1 MFVTARDGV
10 LYGRDGVRDGRLGRL
25 GRLASLAV
33 LADREGRDGTGLRAG
48 RDVMF
53 RCGL

>member
-25 GRLASLAV
+25 GRLASLAA
-33 LADREGRDGTGLRAG
+33 LAYREGRDGTGVRAG
-48 RDVMF
+48 RDVMVP
-53 RCGL
+53 CGS